1 MPAPSL
7 KHQHDMFCCLQTA
20 AALWISMLMS
30 ALAGMLAVSVVAAAF
45 WWIRCD
51 MTVVAYVR
59 RRWAARQTSPG
70 PTFPQCCFYAASCAE
85 A

>member
-1 MPAPSL
+1 MTC
-7 KHQHDMFCCLQTA
+7 FRCLQTA

-51 MTVVAYVR
+51 MTL
-59 RRWAARQTSPG
+59 
-70 PTFPQCCFYAASCAE
+70 AASCALS
-85 A
+85 AKSLR